1 MNTWMLRCCQW
12 LVKLPRPSDGQK
24 EQCMKLFAK
33 LIDNVRTITGVRR
46 ARQLSQSKE
55 KPPAGT
61 SIVRENLRMRIRYPI
76 DDELWQWLLSM
87 DWRAMPL
94 SNNRRRYRL
103 VAEKVVLK
111 LFKADQAERQ
121 AMHNKL
127 IGSPSEASR
136 IGQQH

>member
-1 MNTWMLRCCQW
+1 
-12 LVKLPRPSDGQK
+12 
-24 EQCMKLFAK
+24 MKLFTK
-33 LIDNVRTITGVRR
+33 LIDNVRTMTGVRK
-46 ARQLSQSKE
+46 ARQLSGSKD
-55 KPPAGT
+55 KPPVGT
-61 SIVRENLRMRIRYPI
+61 SIVREDLRMRIRYPI

-111 LFKADQAERQ
+111 LFKADQAERH

-127 IGSPSEASR
+127 IGTPSEASR
-136 IGQQH
+136 IGQLN